1 MNTGKREFTKLL
13 NKITDKKTKLI
24 DTLLINQ
31 LTYDEKSFMVH
42 HIVRNR
48 GPIIKDLIPKEFEG
62 FDWLRAC
69 GYLYETQGKLFR
81 FVHTS
86 EHRIK

>member
-1 MNTGKREFTKLL
+1 MSTGKREFTKLL

-31 LTYDEKSFMVH
+31 LTYDEKSFMVN

-48 GPIIKDLIPKEFEG
+48 GPIIKQLIPSG
-62 FDWLRAC
+62 FDLDWLAC
-69 GYLYETQGKLFR
+69 MGYLYETPDKNWLFI
-81 FVHTS
+81 HTS